1 MTKTDETLERFRN
14 LNVWKRGDVRA
25 PHKPLLVLL
34 ALGRLQA
41 GSDRLLPYDEI
52 DQPLTRLLEDFGPPR
67 KSPHPELP
75 FFHLQTDGVWEIEDR
90 VPLRIRKG
98 SKNPLKS
105 DLKRLRI
112 AGGFTDEVFRELK
125 RRPELVRQLARQ
137 ILTTHFP
144 ESLHESIC
152 SEAGV
157 ELGGTERSNRDPA
170 FRSAVISVWS
180 HRCAFCGF
188 GIQLDGRDLALEAA
202 HIRWCQAGGPDS
214 LSNGLAC
221 CSVHHQA
228 FDRGAITV
236 SDERRILVSS
246 RLHGSGRLDELFL
259 SLHGA
264 ALGVPSRKEALP
276 DADSLAWHRTQVF
289 RGEARD

>member
-1 MTKTDETLERFRN
+1 MPHFKGLRTASRIPNCNDYPSVRPDASYERVDHDSFMTKTDETLRKFRN

-34 ALGRLQA
+34 AIGRLQA
-41 GSDRLLPYDEI
+41 GFDRLVPYDEI

-105 DLKRLRI
+105 DLKRFRI
-112 AGGFTDEVFRELK
+112 AGGFKDDVFRELK

-152 SEAGV
+152 SEAGIV
-157 ELGGTERSNRDPA
+157 LEGTERSNRDPA
-170 FRSAVISVWS
+170 FRSAVISVWG

-202 HIRWCQAGGPDS
+202 HIQWCQAGGPDT
-214 LSNGLAC
+214 LSNG
-221 CSVHHQA
+221 
-228 FDRGAITV
+228 
-236 SDERRILVSS
+236 
-246 RLHGSGRLDELFL
+246 RLL
-259 SLHGA
+259 
-264 ALGVPSRKEALP
+264 
-276 DADSLAWHRTQVF
+276 
-289 RGEARD
+289 